1 MYLEIADSGIV
12 GVQLVPMGGGKLFL
26 WLLKPDGG
34 IFRMNRLVGFK
45 VGDMGKHGVDLFH
58 ALFLRLHLCPDRN
71 GLPADGIQ
79 IGVQTL
85 HGGQLF
91 FPQIADSVHDLVEV
105 VHSAFELAFARP
117 AGALLPAQIQIFAQQ
132 LRQGGFLRFLQGFQQ
147 DGLFLFQVCNPA
159 FQVAHHLTDRL
170 HEPVGGGN
178 VPVQVADIGLYSSFL
193 HLADR
198 WPHVDGGD
206 FIKPLPL
213 IGTKVKAFR
222 AVIGFQ
228 IAIGDSR
235 PALPPYL
242 GVLLV
247 VPVYGVLLVAFPV
260 PGWEP
265 DTLAI
270 LVKVINLPALGK
282 PFSGFVHCPH
292 GQQNV
297 GVGIPVP
304 LVVNG
309 KIGNHAFG
317 NKKLPAIVPDQVGVL

>member
-1 MYLEIADSGIV
+1 MHLEIADSGIV
-12 GVQLVPMGGGKLFL
+12 CVQLAPMGGGKLFL

-34 IFRMNRLVGFK
+34 IFCMNCLVGFK

-117 AGALLPAQIQIFAQQ
+117 ADALLPAQIQIFAQQ

-265 DTLAI
+265 DTLVI

>member
-1 MYLEIADSGIV
+1 MHLEIADSGIV
-12 GVQLVPMGGGKLFL
+12 CVQLAPMGGGKLFL

-45 VGDMGKHGVDLFH
+45 VGDMGKHGVDLLH
-58 ALFLRLHLCPDRN
+58 AFFLRLHLCPDGN
-71 GLPADGIQ
+71 GLSADGIQ

-85 HGGQLF
+85 HGGQLL
-91 FPQIADSVHDLVEV
+91 FPQIADGDHNLVEV

-117 AGALLPAQIQIFAQQ
+117 AGALLPAQIQILAQQ

-206 FIKPLPL
+206 FIKPLPF
-213 IGTKVKAFR
+213 IGTKVKALR
-222 AVIGFQ
+222 ASVGFQ
-228 IAIGDSR
+228 IAVSGSR
-235 PALPPYL
+235 PALPPDL
-242 GVLLV
+242 SVLLV
-247 VPVYGVLLVAFPV
+247 VPVHGILLVAFPA
-260 PGWEP
+260 PGREP
-265 DTLAI
+265 DTLAV

-282 PFSGFVHCPH
+282 PFPVFVHCPD
-292 GQQNV
+292 GQQDV
-297 GVGIPVP
+297 GMGIPVP
-304 LVVNG
+304 FVVNG

-317 NKKLPAIVPDQVGVL
+317 NKKLPAVVPDQVGVL